1 MKQEPQFIPNSSCL
15 NGSFQIVGQN
25 IECFWKMGER
35 ERERE
40 SEREREGEVR
50 ET

>member
-1 MKQEPQFIPNSSCL
+1 MKQELQFIPNSSCL
-15 NGSFQIVGQN
+15 KGSFQIVGQN

-35 ERERE
+35 ERE